1 MINTVSKLAPISKK
15 FGAGSTGKS
24 GAGSLGKSGAGGLG
38 KSGGGSLGK
47 SGTSGFGKSTGSK
60 ISSSKSSSSTPKLPS
75 GLGSSSGGKLPGS
88 SSSKNYN
95 ISPFSTP
102 KDKSSKTGFGII
114 WLPTR
119 KNKKKEVVYSAVNDK
134 YPKAKYERSPSMYR
148 ITWRR
153 LSGEQIETAVVSM
166 SGDSPD
172 FQPHKKKEEET
183 ELLMPDRTKV
193 PIASIATA
201 GTAVGAS
208 EVPSDSTAVG
218 NADEKQE
225 FIQRHDN
232 KEDSKEAAGDTNK
245 KDTKSEKSEDY
256 LENDK
261 IKNKPE
267 KGEKDTEKFEDKVDS
282 VYLRPPPP
290 HKTRSAAT
298 VEEEEDCGIKCLYY
312 TIQCCDCVLM

>member
-1 MINTVSKLAPISKK
+1 MYSRRTLTEVSNLAPISKK

-24 GAGSLGKSGAGGLG
+24 GAGSIGKSGAGSLGKSGAGGLG
-38 KSGGGSLGK
+38 KSG
-47 SGTSGFGKSTGSK
+47 TTGFGKSPGSK
-60 ISSSKSSSSTPKLPS
+60 ISSSKSSSSTPKLPT
-75 GLGSSSGGKLPGS
+75 GFGSSSGGKTSGS
-88 SSSKNYN
+88 SSSKSYGL
-95 ISPFSTP
+95 SPFSTP

-114 WLPTR
+114 WIPTR
-119 KNKKKEVVYSAVNDK
+119 KNKKKEVVYSGVNDK

-148 ITWRR
+148 
-153 LSGEQIETAVVSM
+153 LM

-183 ELLMPDRTKV
+183 DLLMPDRTKV

-201 GTAVGAS
+201 GTALGAS

-245 KDTKSEKSEDY
+245 DLKSEKSDDY

-298 VEEEEDCGIKCLYY
+298 VEEEESCGIKCLYY